1 MNQKLRMSEQILVN
15 KKETESG
22 IIKMSRNVALISFV
36 IGTLILLTFYL
47 SENIGFAF
55 IGLFYLFVA
64 TVINLIF
71 LIGLI
76 MKLIKKESDRRKTWI
91 SIGILLANIPIVIL
105 YYNIAIYIIGT
116 IAD

>member
-1 MNQKLRMSEQILVN
+1 MSEQILVS
-15 KKETESG
+15 KKETGFG

-47 SENIGFAF
+47 SENTGFAF
-55 IGLFYLFVA
+55 IGLLYLFIA

-71 LIGLI
+71 LVGLI
-76 MKLIKKESDRRKTWI
+76 MKIITKESDRKRAWI

-105 YYNIAIYIIGT
+105 YYNIAMYIIGT

>member
-1 MNQKLRMSEQILVN
+1 MNQNLGMFEQIIVN
-15 KKETESG
+15 KKETEYG
-22 IIKMSRNVALISFV
+22 IIKMSRNVALISFI

-47 SENIGFAF
+47 TENTVFAF

-76 MKLIKKESDRRKTWI
+76 MKLITKETERKKTWI
-91 SIGILLANIPIVIL
+91 SIGILLANIPVVIV
-105 YYNIAIYIIGT
+105 YYKIAMYLIGT